1 MQNAPISKRY
11 PKTIYYRTFAA
22 KLLPQNS
29 DKILYLDP
37 DITINGDLK
46 NYNLDLKDNFMNIL
60 NYIEQKKNVLTL
72 LDQAIKGTYYGDK
85 VITLGNKT
93 SNLSDKTIKI
103 HNFYNPN
110 NKINYDW
117 VKENTIIIHYYEKNK
132 SWKENYIGILKPF
145 YDQYKIN

>member
-1 MQNAPISKRY
+1 
-11 PKTIYYRTFAA
+11 
-22 KLLPQNS
+22 
-29 DKILYLDP
+29 
-37 DITINGDLK
+37 
-46 NYNLDLKDNFMNIL
+46 MNIL

-72 LDQAIKGTYYGDK
+72 LDQTIKGTYYGDK
-85 VITLGNKT
+85 VINFGNKI

-117 VKENTIIIHYYEKNK
+117 FKENTIIHYYGKNK
-132 SWKENYIGILKPF
+132 PWKENYIGILKTF